1 MSSQTLKKPE
11 FSREYR
17 LGLVVYGGV
26 SLAIYMNGIS
36 REFYNAVRGRGIYKL
51 IKALTDSDIVV
62 DIISGTSAG
71 GINGVLL
78 SYALANS
85 NEEEVFDFQE
95 FDQVWRESGSINKL
109 MYEPAPQESQKDSV
123 LDGEGYYQ
131 NELVEALKKV
141 GNYPKKAPA
150 GEWFSQFNELDL
162 FVTGTDVLGRIY
174 QVFDDTGRAIELK
187 NHRTVFNLKHCQNRQ
202 EPFKPTG
209 DPADISR
216 TPEVTYQ
223 SLAKLCRIT
232 SCFPVVFPVVTVGL
246 KEDANEVDKRL
257 IAWGN
262 LEKRELPEQRPP
274 DGYQLHFL
282 DGGILDNRPFSYAI
296 KDIYYRTANHPVN
309 RKIFYIDPCPDR
321 FMGSPRFNTMPKP
334 NVLDVIQE
342 VVIGLPTYESISN
355 DLELIQDHNDRIS
368 RYNDL
373 LTDLEKR
380 EILTPENFEEINS
393 EEEIYLK
400 SRLISLRD
408 HILPLILRTDY
419 GGNTKSGKSKIEI
432 LEQTAQLLIEGLSF
446 NEDEEYQVDILKKI
460 RKEIDNLDVFLALRK
475 HFYIVKK
482 VLELIDK
489 ESDLGEYKKLK
500 LLASRLNNQ
509 IKLLEVIATTLDIL
523 LSHIQVSESF
533 EKLLEENPPDNDIGN
548 RIKLRTQVCDRIFRL
563 HRFFLDADGL
573 PDFTP
578 DNSHKGNLTEIT
590 ADFFKQ
596 LPIQVELKLQ
606 TENREWLPQKE
617 IDSISE
623 QFKQKIRNLDKDSS
637 LINDIWYLE
646 KFADRIEKSDSKE
659 CFTVLDYINQ
669 TSEILIK
676 CSGVKKVEH
685 IWNRLKN
692 FRNLDRTLYPF
703 EYLTS
708 VKEKNHIELI
718 RFSPDDAQLGLGKG
732 KTFNDKLAGDT
743 LATFGGFFKKSWRSN
758 DILWGRLDGLN
769 RIVEALVTPKS
780 VQNFP
785 RFLKRQIKEQGCT
798 EEEYIDLLVEE
809 SFPDSQSSD
818 REKIKTHLH
827 LLADPKWQSDVDL
840 KAILDELVL
849 AGHRSILMTDLQNT
863 IEDEISEQISWNQ
876 QRLQPTDPTDVSRLL
891 TKLEEEPPKYQPV
904 PGYFQE
910 SVTILASGAL
920 AKQAMNSFSSQEKEE
935 FFRKR
940 YRVGKESVAKDIPAI
955 VLSAIIARFV
965 LVMRDI
971 IITLLGEK
979 QAAKIKGLITYQF
992 FNKSV
997 QLFYWWLQ
1005 QIAPAAVQNRNF
1017 PGKRPLVLVLQV
1029 LLLLTTIIAIIITA
1043 HKSPWTVTVAI
1054 SAIVLFWLLGYTVP
1068 GKR

>member
-187 NHRTVFNLKHCQNRQ
+187 NHRTVFNLKHCKNRQ

-257 IAWGN
+257 ISWGN

-296 KDIYYRTANHPVN
+296 KDIYYRTANRPVN

-355 DLELIQDHNDRIS
+355 DLESIQDHNNQIS

-380 EILTPENFEEINS
+380 EILTPKNFDRINS

-400 SRLISLRD
+400 SRLIILRD
-408 HILPLILRTDY
+408 RILPLILRTDS

-446 NEDEEYQVDILKKI
+446 NEDEEYQVDILEKI
-460 RKEIDNLDVFLALRK
+460 RKEIDNLDVYLALRK

-482 VLELIDK
+482 VLGLIDK

-500 LLASRLNNQ
+500 LLASGLNSH

-533 EKLLEENPPDNDIGN
+533 EKLLEENPPDNDIEN

-563 HRFFLDADGL
+563 HRFFLDADGFADFA
-573 PDFTP
+573 PDK
-578 DNSHKGNLTEIT
+578 SHRGNLTEIT

-596 LPIQVELKLQ
+596 LPIQVEFKLQ
-606 TENREWLPQKE
+606 TEQREWLPQKE

-623 QFKQKIRNLDKDSS
+623 LFKQKISNLDKDSS
-637 LINDIWYLE
+637 LINDIWE
-646 KFADRIEKSDSKE
+646 EERFEERGKE

-676 CSGVKKVEH
+676 SSGVKKAEH
-685 IWNRLKN
+685 IWSRFKN

-708 VKEKNHIELI
+708 LKEKNHIELI
-718 RFSPDDAQLGLGKG
+718 RFSPDDAQRGLGKG

-769 RIVEALVTPKS
+769 RIVEALVNRES

-785 RFLKRQIKEQGCT
+785 RFLKRQVKEQGCT

-809 SFPDSQSSD
+809 SFLDAQSRD

-827 LLADPKWQSDVDL
+827 KLADPTWQGDLDLNLIVD
-840 KAILDELVL
+840 DLVL
-849 AGHRSILMTDLQNT
+849 EGHRSILMTDIQNT

-876 QRLQPTDPTDVSRLL
+876 QRLQPTDPTDVTRLL
-891 TKLEEEPPKYQPV
+891 TKLEEQPPNYQPV

-920 AKQAMNSFSSQEKEE
+920 AKQAMNSFSSQEKEN

-940 YRVGKESVAKDIPAI
+940 YRVGKESVVKDIPVI
-955 VLSAIIARFV
+955 VLSAITARFV

-971 IITLLGEK
+971 IITVLGEK

-1005 QIAPAAVQNRNF
+1005 QRGPIAVQNRNF

-1043 HKSPWTVTVAI
+1043 YKSPWTVTVAI